1 MYNLHFKLYLISAT
15 FCVKLQVT
23 SCIKMYKN
31 CIKMRERVYV
41 CVLVCIHVLYR
52 NPRWKCNA
60 ETHHGN
66 MPSMWEGARGSVFD
80 CLSRKAARAAFVSEV
95 M

>member
-1 MYNLHFKLYLISAT
+1 
-15 FCVKLQVT
+15 
-23 SCIKMYKN
+23 
-31 CIKMRERVYV
+31 MRERVYV
-41 CVLVCIHVLYR
+41 CVHVCTHVLYR